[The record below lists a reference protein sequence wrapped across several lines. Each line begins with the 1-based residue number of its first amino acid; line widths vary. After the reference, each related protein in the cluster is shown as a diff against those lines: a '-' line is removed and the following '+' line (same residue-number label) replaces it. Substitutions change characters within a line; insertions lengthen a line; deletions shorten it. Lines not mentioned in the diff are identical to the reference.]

1 MAKSLEEHLYRSAQ
15 TKEQYLDMSTLKQR
29 LQAIAHGLEVHRSSS
44 GGAVASSSQ
53 TSQGAHQSLQLQTQ
67 PGLPS
72 VTGMSNS
79 SWSIQQKAVPSSMQ
93 LSMGLQSSYSSGLD
107 NSQSSGS
114 DPLSAGGAMGS
125 GGSHSH
131 SPADLLQRSVLQD
144 PTSQQDTP
152 WTGSQNSSLEGLQA
166 TQFNLGSLGNI
177 TPQQAAAAAMS
188 QGGIGGL
195 TNVAAM
201 QMMGN
206 NVGMSTFPTTSQSQM
221 NQQYLASGSA
231 LGQPLS
237 QIGKEGGSKADEL
250 AQLQD
255 PAAAQKKKVILQQQQ
270 RLLLLRH
277 ASKCTVGPSCPTK
290 FCAQMVTLWRHMK
303 TCRDKN
309 CRTSHC
315 LSSRCVLNHYRI
327 CKSNGKTSTCEVC
340 GPVMAKI
347 KQVEREDTSSDPLTR
362 EQEQALAT
370 QVPLQSSSL
379 AQKDVHALA
388 MTEQSHLQL
397 LQSQKIQARIENL
410 QQLQRQ
416 QNQLLEQQRRLQE
429 QARSITDPSSQQA
442 QQLQQQQILL
452 TQLQSR
458 CRQQQILLQKELHE
472 QTGGQV
478 PMLQAHE
485 IQAHQQQQQLLQ
497 LQALQATQHHHN
509 LQGNQESGSLFQL
522 QALQSDE
529 TPTTDSQGSMSV
541 PDNTSLEP
549 AKKRRSRSD
558 GKPTPFGREG
568 KGRRG
573 SGIGKTMTMSQLA
586 AVTDVQPKKRQ
597 GASTPKERS
606 QKKPKKGAVSD
617 ASSIP
622 DQLVSGSIDSSA
634 ASEPTLVSS
643 MTKEEISRHIES
655 LNKRIWLS
663 SRMVTH
669 KCLPIVQDLI
679 DDPFGWVFI
688 DAVDPVALGLPDYF
702 EVVKNPMH
710 LELVKKKLENA
721 IYADMETFERDVKL
735 VFENAILYNGEE
747 SEVGQLAQSMLV
759 KFEQLYKDVVQGQ
772 SGSNP
777 ANLNRL
783 IALSNSTL
791 IARHAGIESSHQR
804 LESKGEVC
812 SLCGSQKRLF
822 EPTVLYCQGKCGM
835 QRIKRQATYFTDRTK
850 QNHWCEACY
859 EQLNPLEAIVLDDG
873 NEVMKKDLQ
882 EFKNDAVPEEG
893 WVNCDVCKTWVHQIC
908 ALFNGRTN
916 KSSAT
921 FTCPNCYVHQCSPG
935 QPPPNTMKGASDL
948 PETKLSR
955 AIEKGLGEALANQYV
970 CRAKE
975 LSCGIDE
982 VEKADGLTVRV
993 VSNVD
998 KRHYVG
1004 DEVSVL
1010 ACCALIRYMV
1020 KLTSGCV

>member
-44 GGAVASSSQ
+44 GGAVSSGSQ
-53 TSQGAHQSLQLQTQ
+53 SSQGAHQPLQLQQT
-67 PGLPS
+67 
-72 VTGMSNS
+72 NS
-79 SWSIQQKAVPSSMQ
+79 SWAVQQKAAPSSMQ
-93 LSMGLQSSYSSGLD
+93 LNMGLQSSYPSGLD
-107 NSQSSGS
+107 NSQSSDS
-114 DPLSAGGAMGS
+114 DPLSASGAMG
-125 GGSHSH
+125 GGSSH
-131 SPADLLQRSVLQD
+131 SPADFLQRSALQV
-144 PTSQQDTP
+144 PSIQQATQ
-152 WTGSQNSSLEGLQA
+152 WTGSQNASLQAGGLQSS
-166 TQFNLGSLGNI
+166 QFNLGSLGSI
-177 TPQQAAAAAMS
+177 TPQQAAAVAMS
-188 QGGIGGL
+188 QGSIGGL
-195 TNVAAM
+195 TNAAAM

-206 NVGMSTFPTTSQSQM
+206 SASMSSFPTTSQSQM
-221 NQQYLASGSA
+221 NQPYLASGTA
-231 LGQPLS
+231 LNHPLP
-237 QIGKEGGSKADEL
+237 QIGNEGGNKADDL
-250 AQLQD
+250 VMLDD

-362 EQEQALAT
+362 EQEQALAN
-370 QVPLQSSSL
+370 PLPPQASSIV
-379 AQKDVHALA
+379 QKDAHALA
-388 MTEQSHLQL
+388 MPEQSQMQL

-452 TQLQSR
+452 TQLQNR

-472 QTGGQV
+472 QTGGHV
-478 PMLQAHE
+478 PMLQPHE
-485 IQAHQQQQQLLQ
+485 IQAQQQQQLLQ
-497 LQALQATQHHHN
+497 LQALQATHHLQN
-509 LQGNQESGSLFQL
+509 AQGNQNAGPLLQL
-522 QALQSDE
+522 QALQSVE
-529 TPTTDSQGSMSV
+529 TPTTDSQDLMLSL
-541 PDNTSLEP
+541 PDNASSEP

-558 GKPTPFGREG
+558 GKPTPFGRDG

-586 AVTDVQPKKRQ
+586 AVADVQPKKRQ

-606 QKKPKKGAVSD
+606 QKKPKKGVTDS
-617 ASSIP
+617 SSIP
-622 DQLVSGSIDSSA
+622 DQFLSGSVDSSA
-634 ASEPTLVSS
+634 SSESTLVSS
-643 MTKEEISRHIES
+643 MTKDEISRHIES

-759 KFEQLYKDVVQGQ
+759 KFDQLYKDVVQG
-772 SGSNP
+772 
-777 ANLNRL
+777 
-783 IALSNSTL
+783 
-791 IARHAGIESSHQR
+791 
-804 LESKGEVC
+804 
-812 SLCGSQKRLF
+812 
-822 EPTVLYCQGKCGM
+822 
-835 QRIKRQATYFTDRTK
+835 
-850 QNHWCEACY
+850 
-859 EQLNPLEAIVLDDG
+859 
-873 NEVMKKDLQ
+873 
-882 EFKNDAVPEEG
+882 
-893 WVNCDVCKTWVHQIC
+893 
-908 ALFNGRTN
+908 
-916 KSSAT
+916 
-921 FTCPNCYVHQCSPG
+921 
-935 QPPPNTMKGASDL
+935 
-948 PETKLSR
+948 
-955 AIEKGLGEALANQYV
+955 
-970 CRAKE
+970 
-975 LSCGIDE
+975 
-982 VEKADGLTVRV
+982 
-993 VSNVD
+993 
-998 KRHYVG
+998 
-1004 DEVSVL
+1004 
-1010 ACCALIRYMV
+1010 
-1020 KLTSGCV
+1020 

>member
-44 GGAVASSSQ
+44 GG
-53 TSQGAHQSLQLQTQ
+53 SQGAHQPLQPQTQ
-67 PGLPS
+67 PASAS
-72 VTGMSNS
+72 VAGMSNS
-79 SWSIQQKAVPSSMQ
+79 AWSLQQKAAPSSMQ
-93 LSMGLQSSYSSGLD
+93 LSMGMQPSYPSGLD
-107 NSQSSGS
+107 SSQNSGS
-114 DPLSAGGAMGS
+114 DPLSVGGAMGS
-125 GGSHSH
+125 GSHSH
-131 SPADLLQRSVLQD
+131 SPADFLQRSALQD
-144 PTSQQDTP
+144 ATGQQDTP

-166 TQFNLGSLGNI
+166 SQFSLASLGNA

-195 TNVAAM
+195 TSVAAM
-201 QMMGN
+201 QLMGN
-206 NVGMSTFPTTSQSQM
+206 SVGISGLAPTSQSQM
-221 NQQYLASGSA
+221 NQHS
-231 LGQPLS
+231 
-237 QIGKEGGSKADEL
+237 L
-250 AQLQD
+250 AQQGKDGGNNADDLTKLQD

-370 QVPLQSSSL
+370 QVPPQSLSV
-379 AQKDVHALA
+379 AQKDEHALA

-478 PMLQAHE
+478 PMFQAHE

-497 LQALQATQHHHN
+497 LQALQATQLLHQA
-509 LQGNQESGSLFQL
+509 QGNQQSGSLLQL
-522 QALQSDE
+522 QALPSDE
-529 TPTTDSQGSMSV
+529 TPTTDSQGSMV
-541 PDNTSLEP
+541 PFPENNSSEP

-558 GKPTPFGREG
+558 GKPTPFGRDG

-606 QKKPKKGAVSD
+606 QKKSKKGLSD
-617 ASSIP
+617 GGPISDPIT
-622 DQLVSGSIDSSA
+622 SGTVDSST
-634 ASEPTLVSS
+634 ASESTLVSS

-702 EVVKNPMH
+702 DVVKNPMH

-759 KFEQLYKDVVQGQ
+759 KFEQLYKEVVEGQ
-772 SGSNP
+772 CGDS
-777 ANLNRL
+777 LEYLDRL
-783 IALSNSTL
+783 IAFSHSILTTW
-791 IARHAGIESSHQR
+791 RAGIESSHQR

-850 QNHWCEACY
+850 QNHWCESCY
-859 EQLNPLEAIVLDDG
+859 EQLSPHEAIALDDG

-921 FTCPNCYVHQCSPG
+921 FTCPNCYVHQFSCG
-935 QPPPNTMKGASDL
+935 QPSPNTMKGAKDL

-998 KRHYVG
+998 KRHFVG
-1004 DEVSVL
+1004 DEVRLHV
-1010 ACCALIRYMV
+1010 
-1020 KLTSGCV
+1020 